1 MMSRQHCA
9 RVRYRR
15 LAVSVVVSPRHVAF
29 VAALGSLLLLLTSA
43 TQAATAARPHAKAE
57 KPKEPKAWVN
67 GKGMCVFPF
76 AAEDLPDNAGDFA
89 AAMSRGYRKA
99 IKLPDDSSV
108 VTAEG
113 GVYPKVDSLK
123 IDVCD
128 AVIDPERKARK
139 PSDRKPT
146 APALDAAHFEMLGH
160 RMSVER
166 AIVNMDLT
174 ATDARLL
181 LAQDDKGKPLLV
193 LGGAKNG
200 RMSMEVTLDDVE
212 RLLLVA
218 ARKGGRSYGL
228 AVDRARL
235 DITVDETGHVVRVDL
250 KLSTRLGPVPAGL
263 RLRARLDIDDKLN
276 GKLSE
281 LAVTGDDVLGPLMSG
296 LIRPFLAKYNGTTR
310 PLMNFPATEM
320 RLRGIEIAA
329 DRSIRVKADFGN

>member
-1 MMSRQHCA
+1 VSAISRHG
-9 RVRYRR
+9 V
-15 LAVSVVVSPRHVAF
+15 AV
-29 VAALGSLLLLLTSA
+29 VAALGSLLFLTASA
-43 TQAATAARPHAKAE
+43 AHAADAVKPHAKAD
-57 KPKEPKAWVN
+57 KPKEPKAWIN
-67 GKGMCVFPF
+67 GKGRCVFPF
-76 AAEDLPDNAGDFA
+76 AADGLPDNVDDFA

-113 GVYPKVDSLK
+113 GVYPKVDSLT

-139 PSDRKPT
+139 PSDKRGT

-166 AIVNMDLT
+166 VTVNVDVI
-174 ATDARLL
+174 ASDARLL
-181 LAQDDKGKPLLV
+181 LAKDDKGKPLLV
-193 LGGAKNG
+193 LGGATKG

-218 ARKGGRSYGL
+218 ARKGGRPYGL

-235 DITVDETGHVVRVDL
+235 NMTVDETGHVVRVDL

-263 RLRARLDIDDKLN
+263 RFRARLDIDDNLN

-281 LAVTGDDVLGPLMSG
+281 LSVTGDDVLGPLMSG
-296 LIRPFLAKYNGTTR
+296 LIRPALAKYDTKTR
-310 PLMNFPATEM
+310 PLMNFPATDM
-320 RLRGIEIAA
+320 RLRGIDIAA
-329 DRSIRVKADFGN
+329 DHSLRVKADFGN

>member
-1 MMSRQHCA
+1 VSAISHR
-9 RVRYRR
+9 RV
-15 LAVSVVVSPRHVAF
+15 AVL
-29 VAALGSLLLLLTSA
+29 AALSAALALSLMSVPSA
-43 TQAATAARPHAKAE
+43 LAAKPTVKPPAKPD
-57 KPKEPKAWVN
+57 KPNEQKAWIN

-76 AAEDLPDNAGDFA
+76 AAERLPDNADDFA

-99 IKLPDDSSV
+99 LKLPDDSSV
-108 VTAEG
+108 VIAEG

-123 IDVCD
+123 IDVCN
-128 AVIDPERKARK
+128 AIIDPEREARK

-146 APALDAAHFEMLGH
+146 SPALDAAHFEMLGH

-166 AIVNMDLT
+166 ATVNMDLV

-181 LAQDDKGKPLLV
+181 LARDKKGKPLLV
-193 LGGAKNG
+193 LGGARKG

-218 ARKGGRSYGL
+218 ARKGGRAYGL

-235 DITVDETGHVVRVDL
+235 DMTVDETAHVVRIDL
-250 KLSTRLGPVPAGL
+250 TLSTRFGFVPAGL
-263 RLRARLDIDDKLN
+263 RFRARLDIDDNMN

-281 LAVTGDDVLGPLMSG
+281 LAVSGDDVLGPLMSG

-329 DRSIRVKADFGN
+329 DHSIRVKADFGN

>member
-1 MMSRQHCA
+1 M
-9 RVRYRR
+9 
-15 LAVSVVVSPRHVAF
+15 SVVVSGRHVAL
-29 VAALGSLLLLLTSA
+29 VAALGALLLLTSRA
-43 TQAATAARPHAKAE
+43 QAAAAKPRAKVE
-57 KPKEPKAWVN
+57 KPKEQKAWIN

-76 AAEDLPDNAGDFA
+76 AAEDLPDNADDFA

-128 AVIDPERKARK
+128 AVIDPERKSRK

-160 RMSVER
+160 RMSIER
-166 AIVNMDLT
+166 ATVNMDLI

-200 RMSMEVTLDDVE
+200 RISMEVTLDDVE

-235 DITVDETGHVVRVDL
+235 NMTVDETGHIINVDL
-250 KLSTRLGPVPAGL
+250 KLSTRFGVIPAGL
-263 RLRARLDIDDKLN
+263 RFRARLDIDDNLN
-276 GKLSE
+276 GKVSE
-281 LAVTGDDVLGPLMSG
+281 LTVNGDDVLGPLMSG
-296 LIRPFLAKYNGTTR
+296 LIRPFLAKHNGEIR
-310 PLMNFPATEM
+310 PLMNFPATDM
-320 RLRGIEIAA
+320 RLRGIDIAA
-329 DRSIRVKADFGN
+329 DRSLRVKADFGN

>member
-1 MMSRQHCA
+1 MSGISRHG
-9 RVRYRR
+9 V
-15 LAVSVVVSPRHVAF
+15 AVI
-29 VAALGSLLLLLTSA
+29 AALIALLSTTIVPNALAAKPSA
-43 TQAATAARPHAKAE
+43 KTD
-57 KPKEPKAWVN
+57 KPKEPKAWIN

-76 AAEDLPDNAGDFA
+76 AAKALPDNADDFA
-89 AAMSRGYRKA
+89 AAMSRGYRSA

-108 VTAEG
+108 VIAEG
-113 GVYPKVDSLK
+113 GAYPKVESLK
-123 IDVCD
+123 IDVCN

-146 APALDAAHFEMLGH
+146 TPALDAAHFEMLGH

-166 AIVNMDLT
+166 ATVNMDLV

-193 LGGAKNG
+193 LGGARNG
-200 RMSMEVTLDDVE
+200 RISMEVTLDDVE

-235 DITVDETGHVVRVDL
+235 EMTVDETGRVVHVDV

-276 GKLSE
+276 GKVSD

-296 LIRPFLAKYNGTTR
+296 LIRPFLAKHNGETR
-310 PLMNFPATEM
+310 PLMNFPATDM